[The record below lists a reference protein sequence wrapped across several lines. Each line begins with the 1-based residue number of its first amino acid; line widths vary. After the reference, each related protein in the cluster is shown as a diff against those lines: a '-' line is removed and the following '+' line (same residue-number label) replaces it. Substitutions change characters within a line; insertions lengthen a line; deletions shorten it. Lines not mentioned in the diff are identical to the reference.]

1 MTETAASGPR
11 VFIDGDG
18 APRAIKDIVFRA
30 AERRDVRV
38 VIVANRP
45 VSIPRHARISA
56 VKVSS
61 GLDVADDWL
70 VENAGAGDL
79 VITSD
84 VPLAA
89 SLIANGV
96 AVITP
101 RGEAYTASNI
111 GEKLS
116 LRDFFT
122 EARESGVIAGGGP
135 PPMDARAVKA
145 FAGAFDRWLTA
156 AFRSFARSGS

>member
-1 MTETAASGPR
+1 MSEERAPR
-11 VFIDGDG
+11 IYIDGDG
-18 APRAIKDIVFRA
+18 APRAAKDIVFRA
-30 AERRDVRV
+30 AERRNVNV
-38 VIVANRP
+38 VIVANRA
-45 VSIPRHARISA
+45 VHIPRHPRISA
-56 VKVSS
+56 VRVSS

-70 VENAGAGDL
+70 VANASRGDL

-84 VPLAA
+84 VPLAS
-89 SLIANGV
+89 SLIAQGV

-122 EARESGVIAGGGP
+122 EARESGIIAGGGP

-145 FAGAFDRWLTA
+145 FACAFDRWLTA
-156 AFRSFARSGS
+156 AMRG